1 MNGFQQQ
8 KSKGKQAEQIVKQHL
23 QSQGIEV
30 LDVAEVP
37 DYQKIDIDFL
47 IKKNGKTA
55 SLEVKADYRI
65 NKTCNFFF
73 EAGAQRG
80 DYVSTGWLFKCKAD
94 YVCIYD
100 MVKRHGYILDFP
112 LTCSLLEE
120 HGEVKIFN
128 DNLDN
133 KVSKAYV
140 FRIDLAR
147 KYSCIKHEWQD

>member
-8 KSKGKQAEQIVKQHL
+8 KSKGKQAEQIVKKHL
-23 QSQGIEV
+23 QSRGIEV
-30 LDVAEVP
+30 VDVAEVP

-55 SLEVKADYRI
+55 GLEVKADYRV

-100 MVKRHGYILDFP
+100 MVKRHGYIL
-112 LTCSLLEE
+112 
-120 HGEVKIFN
+120 
-128 DNLDN
+128 
-133 KVSKAYV
+133 
-140 FRIDLAR
+140 
-147 KYSCIKHEWQD
+147 

>member
-1 MNGFQQQ
+1 MNNFQQQ
-8 KSKGKQAEQIVKQHL
+8 KIKGKDAERIVKQHL
-23 QSQGIEV
+23 QQQGIEV

-133 KVSKAYV
+133 KISKVYV
-140 FRIDLAR
+140 FRTDLAR

>member
-1 MNGFQQQ
+1 MNNFQQQ
-8 KSKGKQAEQIVKQHL
+8 KIKGKDAERIVKQHL
-23 QSQGIEV
+23 QQQGIEV
-30 LDVAEVP
+30 VDVAENHT
-37 DYQKIDIDFL
+37 YQKIDIDFL

-55 SLEVKADYRI
+55 GLEVKADYRV

-133 KVSKAYV
+133 KISKAYV
-140 FRIDLAR
+140 FRTDLAR

>member
-8 KSKGKQAEQIVKQHL
+8 KSKGKQAEQIVKEHL
-23 QSQGIEV
+23 QSRGITV
-30 LDVAEVP
+30 VDVAEVP

-55 SLEVKADYRI
+55 GLEVKADYRI
-65 NKTCNFFF
+65 NKTGNFFF
-73 EAGAQRG
+73 EAGAQRS

-120 HGEVKIFN
+120 HGEIKVFY

-147 KYSCIKHEWQD
+147 KYKTIVYEWQD